1 MIEQKAR
8 EPWQTASIEAG
19 KRLAE
24 LGPEIVDLLLL
35 AVGSDH
41 RHLKLSCIVALSEL
55 GEERALDVFVEGLSS
70 RFRDTARWSTRGL
83 MSIGEAAVPPLIEA
97 AASDQARLRR
107 YAVRC
112 LGHMQDPRAREALL
126 AALEDA
132 DETVCRQASVAVGKL
147 GRDEDAGALAAVVR
161 HRAWRTG
168 AEAVDALATVGDVGA
183 GAVERLALVECRPV
197 AAAWLWRQRDDL
209 RARAVLV
216 AAVPGPEP
224 GRSAA
229 LSGLASG
236 RLDAEVVELLL
247 QRLLDSTYEE
257 DPPLRRELTDALI
270 RSGSQRALQ
279 GIVQMARAGRGPG
292 SRPAVQ
298 ALGRLHTAEATEALM
313 ELLDHRKG
321 RIRSAAADALWAR
334 FGTDTAGLDEIASR
348 ELTEGQRSAITSML
362 QAHRIVD
369 ELASGGAFTRQTARE
384 LRHCLEMAGGRVA
397 GILRERDKPGEIE
410 FLTSLLDG
418 RKALWY
424 VGLRLLEHLGVL
436 ARPALDRYLAGGA
449 KGRGRERAQRLL
461 DRLAAETEEE

>member
-1 MIEQKAR
+1 M
-8 EPWQTASIEAG
+8 TASIEAG

-147 GRDEDAGALAAVVR
+147 GREEDAGALAAVVR

-183 GAVERLALVECRPV
+183 GTVERLALVECRPV

-247 QRLLDSTYEE
+247 QRLLDSTYE
-257 DPPLRRELTDALI
+257 L
-270 RSGSQRALQ
+270 
-279 GIVQMARAGRGPG
+279 ARAGRGPG